1 MQSVENR
8 TFAFMISWTG
18 DSVRGTATLQRQ
30 RSRVWAVAN
39 QKGGVGKTTTV
50 STLAGEL
57 VGRGRRVLMVDL
69 DPHGSLTAWFGRD
82 PDAQGPS
89 VYGLFQVA
97 RAGERPDGRRQL
109 IATDIEGL
117 DLMPASTAQA
127 TLDRQVA
134 GIEGM
139 GLVLGQALAPLQAT
153 HDVILLDCPPMLG
166 VLMVNALA
174 ACDRLIIPVQTE
186 FLAIKGLERMLR
198 TLAMIRRSRGEVVD
212 HLIVPTLYDQ
222 RTRASR
228 DTLAMLRERWPE
240 ALWDD
245 RIPVDTRFRDAS
257 RRGLPLSL
265 WQPQSRGAQAYA
277 RLADALLETA
287 AGAEAD
293 ERRAAV

>member
-1 MQSVENR
+1 
-8 TFAFMISWTG
+8 MISWTG

-89 VYGLFQVA
+89 VYGLFQAA

>member
-1 MQSVENR
+1 MHN
-8 TFAFMISWTG
+8 
-18 DSVRGTATLQRQ
+18 TATLQRQ
-30 RSRVWAVAN
+30 RSRIWAVAN

-57 VGRGRRVLMVDL
+57 TGRGHRVLMVDL

-82 PDAQGPS
+82 PDTEGPS
-89 VYGLFQVA
+89 VYGLFQSA
-97 RAGERPDGRRQL
+97 RAGESPDGRRHV
-109 IATDIEGL
+109 ITTAVEGL

-127 TLDRQVA
+127 TLDRLVA

-139 GLVLGQALAPLQAT
+139 GLVLGRALAPLRGT
-153 HDVILLDCPPMLG
+153 YDVILLDCPPMLG

-228 DTLAMLRERWPE
+228 EALAMLREHWPD
-240 ALWDD
+240 ALWND

-265 WQPQSRGAQAYA
+265 WQPGSRGAQAYA
-277 RLADALLETA
+277 RLADVLLEKA
-287 AGAEAD
+287 AGAGTGD
-293 ERRAAV
+293 RRAVV

>member
-30 RSRVWAVAN
+30 RSRIWAVAN

-89 VYGLFQVA
+89 VYGLFQAA
-97 RAGERPDGRRQL
+97 RAGGRPDGRRQL

>member
-89 VYGLFQVA
+89 VYGLFQAA